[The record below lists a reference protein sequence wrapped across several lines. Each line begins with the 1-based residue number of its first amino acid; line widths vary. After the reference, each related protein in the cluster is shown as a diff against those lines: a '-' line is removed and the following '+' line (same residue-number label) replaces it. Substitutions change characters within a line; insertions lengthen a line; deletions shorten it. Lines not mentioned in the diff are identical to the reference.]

1 MKVIIL
7 IYPILCSM
15 LWFVV
20 EVSLYL
26 ALWSAENF
34 LTWWLKQIE
43 LFITQIVAVN
53 RASLSTRNDQS
64 LQHNIASHSYNCP
77 LKYYSYAFWSYTIL
91 PNSKVF
97 FIYCALHVS
106 LILASNVRLT
116 FVHDNSKALF
126 FTGNKVHNGRTRSFR
141 GNNRIEIGCIT
152 FKPLKK

>member
-1 MKVIIL
+1 
-7 IYPILCSM
+7 M
-15 LWFVV
+15 LNVKNSQDKNIWTV
-20 EVSLYL
+20 
-26 ALWSAENF
+26 WSSASCM
-34 LTWWLKQIE
+34 LTKW
-43 LFITQIVAVN
+43 N
-53 RASLSTRNDQS
+53 
-64 LQHNIASHSYNCP
+64 
-77 LKYYSYAFWSYTIL
+77 
-91 PNSKVF
+91 KVF